1 MSENTIKNTPYPK
14 EQKEAL
20 VKRMFPPEN
29 ISIAK
34 LSQETGINRSTL
46 NNWKR
51 RAKEKAGVSTASNKI
66 FSAQQK
72 FLIVME
78 TYTMNEAELAAYCR
92 SNGLYVEEIKQWKNS
107 CINANDVA
115 KKPSKESQTELQEE
129 KKKSKSLEKELKRK
143 EKALAETAALLVLRK
158 KWDAFLEEEED

>member
-1 MSENTIKNTPYPK
+1 MSKNTTTNRPYST
-14 EQKEAL
+14 EQKESL

-51 RAKEKAGVSTASNKI
+51 KAKEKAGIATSNNKT

-72 FLIVME
+72 FLVVME

-92 SNGLYVEEIKQWKNS
+92 TNGLYVEEVKQWKLS
-107 CINANDVA
+107 CINANDMDR
-115 KKPSKESQTELQEE
+115 KPSKEFQAELQEE

-158 KWDAFLEEEED
+158 KWDAFLEGEEE